1 MKKEIELLTE
11 ARRNMDH
18 AAGSKNVLKRIEMHW
33 NVFKCIENDNV
44 SSSNNIIM
52 IYDEVNVSY
61 VFSSFLTLTL
71 PRTIC

>member
-18 AAGSKNVLKRIEMHW
+18 AAGIKNVLKRIEMYW
-33 NVFKCIENDNV
+33 NILERIENDNV
-44 SSSNNIIM
+44 SISNNLIM
-52 IYDEVNVSY
+52 IYNGVNVSY
-61 VFSSFLTLTL
+61 VFSSFLTLAL